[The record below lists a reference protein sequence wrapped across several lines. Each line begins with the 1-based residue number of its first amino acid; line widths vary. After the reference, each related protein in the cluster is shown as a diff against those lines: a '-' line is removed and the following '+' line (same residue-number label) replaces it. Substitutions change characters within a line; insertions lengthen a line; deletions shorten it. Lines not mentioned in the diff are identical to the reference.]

1 MYPGEEATQAIIQH
15 MTKHKDINRNK
26 QILILHFNFSMKI
39 KHTQLM
45 YNYTSKSKLKQP
57 LLS

>member
-26 QILILHFNFSMKI
+26 QIFIQHFNF
-39 KHTQLM
+39 T
-45 YNYTSKSKLKQP
+45 LKTRLNIFHSCTIVHWNQ
-57 LLS
+57 S